1 MALLGDSDGLGGV
14 SGRGG
19 VTWNVDGDG
28 LSDGRRAVFG
38 DWDDWD
44 RGLGALRIDR
54 DIRRRLGVL
63 RDSGCLASLS
73 VAAVDGRSESLRD
86 V

>member
-1 MALLGDSDGLGGV
+1 MSLLGDGDGLGDV
-14 SGRGG
+14 SGRGS
-19 VTWNVDGDG
+19 VTWDVDGDG
-28 LSDGRRAVFG
+28 LSDGRRAVVRNWA
-38 DWDDWD
+38 DRN

-73 VAAVDGRSESLRD
+73 VAAVYGRSESLRD